1 MKKCP
6 FCAEEIQ
13 DDALKCRFCGEFLKK
28 KPWWKNCFFGCLIS
42 IPLFIIGVLLFSYL
56 SFLLLKF
63 VMYKLFFSPPQQGQ
77 HYFYY
82 PPFTGPGLENIF
94 RDFGEFFR
102 GFWDKLLD
110 LFRNGLYHYNV

>member
-13 DDALKCRFCGEFLKK
+13 DDALKCRFCGEFLKR
-28 KPWWKNCFFGCLIS
+28 KPWWKNCFCGCLIS
-42 IPLFIIGVLLFSYL
+42 VPLFILCLFLFFYL

-63 VMYKLFFSPPQQGQ
+63 VVYRIFFSTPPGPQ
-77 HYFYY
+77 YFYY
-82 PPFTGPGLENIF
+82 PPFTGPGLENLF

-102 GFWDKLLD
+102 NFWDKLLD
-110 LFRNGLYHYNV
+110 LFRNGLSRYTV

>member
-6 FCAEEIQ
+6 YCAEEIQ

-28 KPWWKNCFFGCLIS
+28 KWWKNCFVGCLITLILSVIS
-42 IPLFIIGVLLFSYL
+42 IFLFFVL

-63 VMYKLFFSPPQQGQ
+63 IIYKTFFATPKDP

-82 PPFTGPGLENIF
+82 PPFTGPGLEQMF
-94 RDFGEFFR
+94 RDFGYFLR
-102 GFWDKLLD
+102 NFWDKLMD
-110 LFRNGLYHYNV
+110 LLRNGLSRYSV